1 MKPPLIHLKDKY
13 GTDYGKRPIKSIT
26 WDNKGNI
33 QAITVI
39 MTGEMTMRP
48 TNEPNSFANG
58 HDYIFGTL
66 IF

>member
-13 GTDYGKRPIKSIT
+13 GTDYGKRPVKSII

-39 MTGEMTMRP
+39 MTGEMTMTP

-58 HDYIFGTL
+58 HDYILGTL
-66 IF
+66 L